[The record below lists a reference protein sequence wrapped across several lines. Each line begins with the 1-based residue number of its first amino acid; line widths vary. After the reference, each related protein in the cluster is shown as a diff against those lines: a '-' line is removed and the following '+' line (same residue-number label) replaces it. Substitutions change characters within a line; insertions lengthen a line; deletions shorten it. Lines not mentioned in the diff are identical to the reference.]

1 MTPQPTPSPSRSSSS
16 TSLRDIVPMDGNG
29 DEDDGAY
36 TSDTSTDSQSPGR
49 ELVEEVMGEEEEK
62 RAYRERSPRSRKPPP
77 PALSR
82 VLSGNHLAPPPP
94 SSIWRNLSRSPSPLG
109 LIPIHR
115 TFSSLVSLLRSHRY
129 FSSPA
134 GKNIMISRANMEKCV
149 DSQT

>member
-36 TSDTSTDSQSPGR
+36 TSDTSTDSQSPG
-49 ELVEEVMGEEEEK
+49 LVEEVMGEEEK

-115 TFSSLVSLLRSHRY
+115 TFSSLVSLLHPHSYFFLPCGENIKISH
-129 FSSPA
+129 
-134 GKNIMISRANMEKCV
+134 ANMEKCI